1 VANENTDEL
10 IEHIVSLSR
19 LTHTGLDK
27 KIDRFM
33 KHYAK
38 EKKRYTLILKQ
49 SDKQYRRVRQQED
62 ELRQLKENLEQR
74 VEEEIQKRAEKE
86 TMLEQQAKMAAMGEM
101 MDAVA
106 HQWKQPLNAI
116 SMLSD
121 LLQSD
126 YNDGNVDQDYIDD
139 VSNTIE
145 QQVEHMVSTLNEFR
159 TFFRPNKTAEPFGLR
174 RSLQGVQLLVKDEFL
189 QNGITI
195 DIDNQDEV
203 IINGIENEFKHLILN
218 IINNA
223 KDAFNE
229 RRCKERNISIR
240 FFKEDA
246 TVYIEIEDNAGGIP
260 EQVINDIFK
269 PNITTKPEDKGTG
282 IGLYMS
288 ARIVEK
294 HQGKIMVNNNV
305 KGALFTISLPLS
317 QVACPVP
324 HQENSRI

>member
-1 VANENTDEL
+1 MAHENTGEL
-10 IEHIVSLSR
+10 IEQIVSLSR
-19 LTHTGLDK
+19 LTRTGLDK

-33 KHYAK
+33 KLYTREKKHYA
-38 EKKRYTLILKQ
+38 LILKQ
-49 SDKQYRRVRQQED
+49 SDKQYRHVRRQED

-86 TMLEQQAKMAAMGEM
+86 SMLEQQAKMAAMGEM

-116 SMLSD
+116 SMMSD

-126 YNDGNVDQDYIDD
+126 FSEGNVDQNYINDL
-139 VSNTIE
+139 SNTIE

-174 RSLQGVQLLVKDEFL
+174 RSLQSVQLLVKDEFL

-195 DIDNQDEV
+195 HIDNKDEV

-229 RRCKERNISIR
+229 RQQKERNITIR
-240 FFKEDA
+240 FFKKDA
-246 TVYIEIEDNAGGIP
+246 TVSIEIEDNAGGIP
-260 EQVINDIFK
+260 EQIINDIFK

-294 HQGKIMVNNNV
+294 HQGKIMVNNSGQ
-305 KGALFTISLPLS
+305 GALFTISLPTS
-317 QVACPVP
+317 
-324 HQENSRI
+324 